1 MTHPLL
7 QVLKPVA
14 DAVGGTL
21 VPVDAIEVADIPL
34 EWEGEVVGG
43 FRLPGLSGALD
54 RVLEGVERELGSPL
68 MSLSREVKQR
78 AVRLLQE
85 RGAFTL
91 RKSVEDVA
99 DALGVSRFT
108 VYNYLNAIE
117 HEPPEPGRLA
127 EPGEG

>member
-1 MTHPLL
+1 MHPLL
-7 QVLKPVA
+7 LSLKPVA
-14 DAVGGTL
+14 DAVGGAVIAVEDVTAGD
-21 VPVDAIEVADIPL
+21 VPL
-34 EWEGEVVGG
+34 EWDGTVVGG
-43 FRLPGLSGALD
+43 FRLPGLEGALD
-54 RVLEGVERELGSPL
+54 RVLGSVERELGSPL
-68 MSLSREVKQR
+68 ANLSREAKQK

-117 HEPPEPGRLA
+117 RETE
-127 EPGEG
+127 ES